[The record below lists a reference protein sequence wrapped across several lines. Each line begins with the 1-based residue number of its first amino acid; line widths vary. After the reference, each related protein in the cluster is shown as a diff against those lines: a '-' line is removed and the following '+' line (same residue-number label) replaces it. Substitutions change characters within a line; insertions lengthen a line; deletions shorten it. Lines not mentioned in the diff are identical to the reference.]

1 MLKIYIYDKNNEY
14 IGESATMLD
23 PAETRKQGKDVW
35 LMPPSCTTA
44 KPDMREGYAPV
55 WNGSAWEYIED
66 HRGEKGWVNRVP
78 VEVRE
83 LGPLPDGFTTE
94 EPAPTAEELAE
105 QRRQEILAELDRIDR
120 ASSRSLRAIIAAQS
134 AGQEPDSADVSR
146 LAEHEAA
153 AKGLR
158 LELAA
163 LNA

>member
-1 MLKIYIYDKNNEY
+1 MLKIYTYDKNNEY

-35 LMPPSCTTA
+35 LMPPSCTTV
-44 KPDMREGYAPV
+44 KPDAREGYASV
-55 WNGSAWEYIED
+55 WNGGAWEYIED

-120 ASSRSLRAIIAAQS
+120 ASSRSLRAILAAQS

-146 LAEHEAA
+146 LAEYEAS
-153 AKGLR
+153 AKALR
-158 LELAA
+158 AA
-163 LNA
+163 LAEQSA